1 MNLIKKIV
9 YIITI
14 SLSVSIAV
22 PLAALEQMRTYTV
35 ADGLVGPIVP
45 VIYQDSRGVLW
56 FGSDRGGV
64 SRYDGSNFETFA
76 QDENVLRGRTIAI
89 TEDKWGHILILSKHP
104 SEGIGVISKYNGETF
119 EFFDNGNC
127 MTVDNQGD
135 IWVGS
140 NNSITRYTSTSSQE
154 PLQEYKIAIGD
165 TTVAKINVIFQSR
178 NGTIWIAGNDA
189 QGVLIIQLKGDLNVW
204 QSTQLKRMENLP
216 NIPTDRSIHAIAQ
229 DADDHIWFGGQALLM
244 RYNGNVFE
252 AVFNTPDRTR
262 TQPGTSEQ
270 INFLEKGD
278 LSVKNDTHGRIWFSD
293 NSQLSWWDGNK
304 LNPLRHLNA
313 DTNQS
318 RYLKAVFKVED
329 AWNNLWFASETGAHF
344 YENRYFED
352 NVELFELDTS
362 INDEAGTPHKI
373 YGVDDGLGSDKIQTI
388 FEAMDGK
395 IWFGHDNGVTVYEP
409 QPTIVN
415 HTSRTILGSNSVRG
429 MYTDRS
435 GNLWLNIPGGVAQF
449 IPEQE
454 KLNQFPLST
463 DLIPEN
469 SSNDLSRY
477 SRKRTEIIQ
486 IIEVDNDIWFID
498 KPFLDQ
504 FGNTLYTLY
513 RHKNGTFE
521 GMWIQ
526 IRPTYGPGGEPIVNS
541 ELTPKVISN
550 RTSWIAIGG
559 FLCKPTDAG
568 LTLIAPDG
576 STKSLYFDNFAILN
590 PPTTAITSLHLDTQN
605 RLWCYYDTGEVR
617 RFTNLGNTN
626 RQLHTELMQISSV
639 IPILTINEN
648 KFVKWFYNISSGQL
662 MYWENLD
669 NASTINELPGVASGI
684 PLYAIHST
692 PSSQDNQQ
700 TDVNEQENDQIETIM
715 FVFQDGIKTFHGIEL
730 INTVSIELQHV
741 KGVLLTESGNLWLAT
756 SQGAVM
762 YDGENVTT
770 YTAEDEFLVDDLR
783 DVHED
788 NWGNIW
794 FATWGGGV
802 VRYDGESFQSITTKD
817 GLIHNNVSDIHVT
830 DNKDI
835 WFGTEG
841 GATQYRA
848 SLGAL
853 PFCRIISVDAGKTYE
868 EQFAT
873 ETGKRTFSQIDEL
886 LPARQKNL
894 TIKFQ
899 GISPLRDDVEYK
911 FRLIGINN
919 NAWTTVSSDI
929 KQNNEMTFGDTVLQ
943 TYQPQTSQTEGETK
957 TPAQIRYEGLKS
969 GKYTFLIK
977 AFRQGWPYTQ
987 QPAVL
992 NFTIDQPLW
1001 SRWRNYLPTL
1011 ILFAAAGS
1019 LLYRLIVNRR
1029 QTAQLRVE
1037 MREKEEAEME
1047 RIRAELNEAQNIQM
1061 GLLPTEPPHA
1071 TSFDIAGMS
1080 LPATQVGGDFF
1091 DYLTVQNGQTAIAVA
1106 DAAGKGI
1113 RGAMNAVLTNG
1124 MLHEVA
1130 RFNSDAD
1137 VILTDLNA
1145 GLAPRMYGPS
1155 FIALNLAILYED
1167 ENRVDYANGGQPYPL
1182 IKRGDVII
1190 EIENSDL
1197 PLGSMKNVQYESVT
1211 FDLQYGDFLI
1221 FHSDGLIE
1229 ALNEQQEMYGSERLN
1244 EVTAN
1249 IPVSSSSEEVIQHIV
1264 DDVKEFVKDAEQ
1276 YDDLTIVVLKL
1287 ISKSE

>member
-1 MNLIKKIV
+1 MKKIV

-14 SLSVSIAV
+14 CLSVSIAI
-22 PLAALEQMRTYTV
+22 PSAALEQMRTYTV

-64 SRYDGSNFETFA
+64 SRYDGSNFETFV
-76 QDENVLRGRTIAI
+76 QDDEVLRGRTIAI

-104 SEGIGVISKYNGETF
+104 SEGIGVISKYDGETF

-127 MTVDNQGD
+127 MTVDNEGD
-135 IWVGS
+135 IWIGS
-140 NNSITRYTSTSSQE
+140 NNSITRYTSSSSQE
-154 PLQEYKIAIGD
+154 LLQKYQITIGD
-165 TTVAKINVIFQSR
+165 TSVAKINVIFQSR

-189 QGVLIIQLKGDLNVW
+189 QGVLIIQLKGNLDVW
-204 QSTQLKRMENLP
+204 QTAPLKRIENLP

-229 DADDHIWFGGQALLM
+229 DADDHIWFGGQSLLI
-244 RYNGNVFE
+244 RYNGSDFE
-252 AVFNTPDRTR
+252 AIFNTPDRTR
-262 TQPGTSEQ
+262 TQTGTSEQ
-270 INFLEKGD
+270 LNFLEKGD

-304 LNPLRHLNA
+304 LNSLRHLNA

-318 RYLKAVFKVED
+318 RYLKAVFEVED
-329 AWNNLWFASETGAHF
+329 AWNNLWFASETGAHL
-344 YENRYFED
+344 YENRYFENNAD
-352 NVELFELDTS
+352 FFELDTPF
-362 INDEAGTPHKI
+362 NDEAGIPHKI

-388 FEAMDGK
+388 FEAIDGK
-395 IWFGHDNGVTVYEP
+395 IWFGHDNGVTVFEP
-409 QPTIVN
+409 QPAIVN
-415 HTSRTILGSNSVRG
+415 HTSRTILGSNSVRK

-435 GNLWLNIPGGVAQF
+435 GNLWLNIPGGVAQY

-454 KLNQFPLST
+454 KFNQFPL
-463 DLIPEN
+463 LYMVQEN
-469 SSNDLSRY
+469 GSSDLSKY
-477 SRKRTEIIQ
+477 PRKRTEIVQ
-486 IIEVDNDIWFID
+486 TFEVNNDIWFLD
-498 KPFLDQ
+498 KPSYDQ
-504 FGNTLYTLY
+504 SGNTLYTFF
-513 RHKNGTFE
+513 RHKNGLFE
-521 GMWIQ
+521 GMFIQ
-526 IRPTYGPGGEPIVNS
+526 IRPNYGPGGEPIVNS
-541 ELTPKVISN
+541 ELKLKVTSN
-550 RTSWIAIGG
+550 RNPWIAIGG
-559 FLCKPTDAG
+559 FLCKPTEAG
-568 LTLIAPDG
+568 LTVIAPDG
-576 STKSLYFDNFAILN
+576 SKRNLNFTSIAILN
-590 PPTTAITSLHLDTQN
+590 PPTSAITSLHLDSQN

-648 KFVKWFYNISSGQL
+648 KFVKWFYNIISGQL
-662 MYWENLD
+662 MYWENID
-669 NASTINELPGVASGI
+669 NASTITELPGAASGI
-684 PLYAIHST
+684 PLYAVHTTTSR
-692 PSSQDNQQ
+692 QDNQQ
-700 TDVNEQENDQIETIM
+700 TDETDQENNQMETIT
-715 FVFQDGIKTFHGIEL
+715 FIFQDGIKTFLGIEL
-730 INTVSIELQHV
+730 INAVSIELEQV
-741 KGVLLTESGNLWLAT
+741 KGVLLAENGNLWLAT

-762 YDGENVTT
+762 YDGENTTT
-770 YTAEDEFLVDDLR
+770 YTVEDEFLVDDLR

-853 PFCRIISVDAGKTYE
+853 PFCRILSVDAGKTYE

-886 LPARQKNL
+886 LPARQKSL

-919 NAWTTVSSDI
+919 NAWTTVSSDL
-929 KQNNEMTFGDTVLQ
+929 KQNNETTFGDTVVQ
-943 TYQPQTSQTEGETK
+943 TYQPQTEGETK
-957 TPAQIRYEGLKS
+957 SPAQIRYEGLKS
-969 GKYTFLIK
+969 GKYMFLIK

-1019 LLYRLIVNRR
+1019 LLYRLIINRR
-1029 QTAQLRVE
+1029 QTAQLRIE

-1061 GLLPTEPPHA
+1061 GLLPTEPPRTA
-1071 TSFDIAGMS
+1071 SFDIAGMS

-1130 RFNSDAD
+1130 RFKSDAD
-1137 VILTDLNA
+1137 IILTDLNA

-1155 FIALNLAILYED
+1155 FIALNLAVLYED
-1167 ENRVDYANGGQPYPL
+1167 EKRVDYANGGQPYPL

-1190 EIENSDL
+1190 ELENSDL
-1197 PLGSMKNVQYESVT
+1197 PLGSMKNVQYESIT

-1221 FHSDGLIE
+1221 FHTDGLIE

-1264 DDVKEFVKDAEQ
+1264 DDVKEFVKEAEQ

-1287 ISKSE
+1287 VSKSE

>member
-1 MNLIKKIV
+1 MKKIV

-14 SLSVSIAV
+14 CLSVSIAI
-22 PLAALEQMRTYTV
+22 PSAALERMKTYTV

-76 QDENVLRGRTIAI
+76 QNDDVLRGRTIAI
-89 TEDKWGHILILSKHP
+89 MEDKWGHILILSKHP
-104 SEGIGVISKYNGETF
+104 SEGIGVISKYDGESF
-119 EFFDNGNC
+119 EHFDNGNC
-127 MTVDNQGD
+127 ITVDNEGN
-135 IWVGS
+135 IWIGS
-140 NNSITRYTSTSSQE
+140 NNSITRYTSSSSQE
-154 PLQEYKIAIGD
+154 LLQKYQITIGD
-165 TTVAKINVIFQSR
+165 TSVAKINVIFQSR

-189 QGVLIIQLKGDLNVW
+189 QGVLIIQLKGNLNVW
-204 QSTQLKRMENLP
+204 QTAPLKRIENLP

-229 DADDHIWFGGQALLM
+229 DPDDHIWFGGQSLLI
-244 RYNGNVFE
+244 RYNGNDFE
-252 AVFNTPDRTR
+252 AIFNTPDRTR
-262 TQPGTSEQ
+262 TQTGTSEQ
-270 INFLEKGD
+270 LNFLEKGD

-293 NSQLSWWDGNK
+293 NSQLSWWDGDK
-304 LNPLRHLNA
+304 LNSLRHLKA

-318 RYLKAVFKVED
+318 RYLKAVFEVED
-329 AWNNLWFASETGAHF
+329 AWNNLWFASETGAHL
-344 YENRYFED
+344 YENTYFEN
-352 NVELFELDTS
+352 NVDFFELDTPF
-362 INDEAGTPHKI
+362 NDEAGIPHKI

-388 FEAMDGK
+388 FEAIDGK
-395 IWFGHDNGVTVYEP
+395 IWFGHDNGVTVFEP
-409 QPTIVN
+409 QPAIVN
-415 HTSRTILGSNSVRG
+415 HTSRTILGSNSVRK

-454 KLNQFPLST
+454 KFNQFPLLYT
-463 DLIPEN
+463 VLEN
-469 SSNDLSRY
+469 GNSDLSKY
-477 SRKRTEIIQ
+477 PRKRTKIVQ
-486 IIEVDNDIWFID
+486 TFEVNNDIWFLD
-498 KPFLDQ
+498 KPSYDQ
-504 FGNTLYTLY
+504 SGNTLYTLF
-513 RHKNGTFE
+513 RHKNGLFE
-521 GMWIQ
+521 GMFIQ
-526 IRPTYGPGGEPIVNS
+526 IRPNYGPGGEPIVNS
-541 ELTPKVISN
+541 ELTPKVTSN
-550 RTSWIAIGG
+550 RNPWIAIGG
-559 FLCKPTDAG
+559 FLCKPTEAG
-568 LTLIAPDG
+568 LTVIAPDD
-576 STKSLYFDNFAILN
+576 SKRNLNFTSVAILN
-590 PPTTAITSLHLDTQN
+590 PPTSAITSLHLDTQN

-617 RFTNLGNTN
+617 RFTNLGNSN

-648 KFVKWFYNISSGQL
+648 KFVKWFYNVISGQL
-662 MYWENLD
+662 MYWENID
-669 NASTINELPGVASGI
+669 NASTITALPGAASGI
-684 PLYAIHST
+684 PLYAVHST
-692 PSSQDNQQ
+692 MLSQDNQQ
-700 TDVNEQENDQIETIM
+700 TDETDQKNNQMETIT
-715 FVFQDGIKTFHGIEL
+715 FIFQDGIKTFRGIEL
-730 INTVSIELQHV
+730 INTVSIQLEQV
-741 KGVLLTESGNLWLAT
+741 KGVLLAENGNLWLAT

-762 YDGENVTT
+762 YDGENATT

-853 PFCRIISVDAGKTYE
+853 PFCRILSVDAGKTYE

-886 LPARQKNL
+886 LPARQKSL

-899 GISPLRDDVEYK
+899 GISPLRDDVQYK

-929 KQNNEMTFGDTVLQ
+929 KQNNETTFGDTVVQ
-943 TYQPQTSQTEGETK
+943 TYQPQTEGETK
-957 TPAQIRYEGLKS
+957 SPAQIRYEGLKS

-1019 LLYRLIVNRR
+1019 LLYRLIINRR
-1029 QTAQLRVE
+1029 QTAQLRIE

-1061 GLLPTEPPHA
+1061 GLLPTEPPRTA
-1071 TSFDIAGMS
+1071 SFDIAGMS

-1130 RFNSDAD
+1130 RFKSDAD
-1137 VILTDLNA
+1137 IILTDLNA

-1155 FIALNLAILYED
+1155 FIALNVAILYED
-1167 ENRVDYANGGQPYPL
+1167 EKRVDYANGGQPYPL

-1221 FHSDGLIE
+1221 FHTDGLIE

-1264 DDVKEFVKDAEQ
+1264 NDVQDFVKEAEQ

-1287 ISKSE
+1287 VSKSE